1 VTTLTQRIA
10 DLNAALDGLIMGRT
24 EVSVSHN
31 GKSVSFKPGDE
42 PAIRRRIAELNR
54 EQGIRVRPLKPYF

>member
-1 VTTLTQRIA
+1 MATIAERIA
-10 DLNAALDGLIMGRT
+10 DLNAALDALIMGQA

-42 PAIRRRIAELNR
+42 AAIRRRISEL
-54 EQGIRVRPLKPYF
+54 ESQQGGRRRALKPIF